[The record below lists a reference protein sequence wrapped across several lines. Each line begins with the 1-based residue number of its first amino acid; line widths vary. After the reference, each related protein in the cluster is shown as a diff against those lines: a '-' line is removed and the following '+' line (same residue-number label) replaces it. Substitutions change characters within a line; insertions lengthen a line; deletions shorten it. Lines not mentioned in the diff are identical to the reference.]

1 MITGDMIV
9 DYEMATPDEFIGYY
23 SELMYP
29 DYSEL
34 EEKVKRNDND
44 E

>member
-9 DYEMATPDEFIGYY
+9 DYEMATPDEFFEFY
-23 SELMYP
+23 SDLK
-29 DYSEL
+29 YSGL
-34 EEKVKRNDND
+34 EEKAMRDDKND